1 MTWNGDT
8 WTSSLSTGPA
18 ARGGA
23 MMAYDPAIGK
33 IVLYGGWNGAGT
45 FYSDTWTFDG
55 TTWTQ
60 LTPTASPGQLAFGSM
75 SYDTALGK
83 LVLFGGASTVGAA
96 PAFRLTNGSPTG
108 SATTSNQTWTFDG
121 TNWTQLTPTTSP
133 TGRFSSAM
141 AYDQGAGNLILFGGY
156 GASGALG
163 DTWRFNGTTWTSL
176 SPSNAPVGVSD
187 ASMAYDSTLGSIV
200 LFGGVTSAGGLVNT
214 TSLWDGGH
222 NSWQWGNNDVT
233 ASARYAAA
241 IAPAAVNGQ
250 LVLYGGKL
258 ASGSYD
264 ASLYLFDWGH
274 RGAATG
280 DQTYNFTLYDRLNLA
295 VDAGSGN
302 LYLKQAGVDLAGT
315 GVSLETFAQYNSQ
328 VAGGVTDSVWPMT
341 LHYGPNGSMEID
353 GVGGSDDAMPFYAN
367 GSGGFT
373 SPPGVNAVLQYVS
386 AASGYELIMNPPS
399 QQIIWFSAPADDG
412 SGNPGVV
419 SSITDHS
426 GNTVAISGTLSTGN
440 VTILDTRG
448 RTVTR
453 SVASGTA
460 TWTMPDSRTWTE
472 SAISGG
478 WQSINDPDLGTTQL
492 GYGGPNG
499 MLSDIL
505 DPNGRHTVISY
516 DSYLRVASI
525 TRLLTSTA
533 GSTVGFHWDLPPIG
547 GNTPTGIHAHLQMQ
561 RTDPNG
567 HTAIYLN
574 AYSGQT
580 VGSVDPLGHGG
591 TASYN
596 ANLSPV
602 SQTDALGN
610 TANATY
616 SSTDPSVQLSS
627 AEPASATGQTPA
639 TTSASTTPR
648 PRCWATSTCRPR
660 PSTPR
665 ATAPRSCTTWPA
677 N

>member
-1 MTWNGDT
+1 MRQIPLVLAITLTTAVLAPVALTAPVQASTPAARPAVVAPHVTHPGRPARTSLHHSPAAATPRSVLSSGTTNWIHNGRPTTLTSHGLGAAPRPKVALKPVSPMTGGATAPTPVNPVPVVRAPDWNVQIANIGGSSNSAGASMAYLPGSTPTDVLFGGFGPFGRGIIATNTTMTWNGDT

-222 NSWQWGNNDVT
+222 NSWQWGNNDVA

-426 GNTVAISGTLSTGN
+426 GNTVA
-440 VTILDTRG
+440 
-448 RTVTR
+448 
-453 SVASGTA
+453 
-460 TWTMPDSRTWTE
+460 
-472 SAISGG
+472 
-478 WQSINDPDLGTTQL
+478 
-492 GYGGPNG
+492 
-499 MLSDIL
+499 
-505 DPNGRHTVISY
+505 
-516 DSYLRVASI
+516 
-525 TRLLTSTA
+525 
-533 GSTVGFHWDLPPIG
+533 
-547 GNTPTGIHAHLQMQ
+547 
-561 RTDPNG
+561 
-567 HTAIYLN
+567 
-574 AYSGQT
+574 
-580 VGSVDPLGHGG
+580 
-591 TASYN
+591 
-596 ANLSPV
+596 
-602 SQTDALGN
+602 
-610 TANATY
+610 
-616 SSTDPSVQLSS
+616 
-627 AEPASATGQTPA
+627 TPA
-639 TTSASTTPR
+639 P
-648 PRCWATSTCRPR
+648 
-660 PSTPR
+660 
-665 ATAPRSCTTWPA
+665 
-677 N
+677 